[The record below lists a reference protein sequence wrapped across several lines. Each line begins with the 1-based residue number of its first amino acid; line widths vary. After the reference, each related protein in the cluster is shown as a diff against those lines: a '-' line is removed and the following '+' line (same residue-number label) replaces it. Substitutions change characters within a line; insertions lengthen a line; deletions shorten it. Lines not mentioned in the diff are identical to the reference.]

1 MALASPASIEH
12 STAGGAPA
20 PLAEL
25 RGINKR
31 FGRTPVLCDVDFDVL
46 PGECHVL
53 AGENGAG
60 KSTLINILG
69 GVITS
74 FEGEIRIAG
83 EPVRPRS
90 PLHAAQLGVAVIH
103 QELSIIP
110 AMSVA
115 DNLLLGQAPEQV
127 AGPSL
132 ARRLGFVSDRA
143 QRRRARELLGRV
155 GLSHVDPDA
164 CAGDLSLAGRQL
176 VEIAKALAFDAR
188 VLVMDEPT
196 SALPADDVERVFA
209 LIDRLKAAGCGIV
222 YISHKM
228 DEIDRVAD
236 RITVLRDGRRVGSAP
251 AAEMPRDRLVRLM
264 VGREISAQFPYEPPS
279 FPAQSRAAT
288 RPRPPGVPEPPRFL
302 VKNLTVRNPSGGN
315 PAVNDVS
322 LEARAGEILG
332 LAGLQGSGNSD
343 LLLAL
348 FGAHGRRASGTVLV
362 DGKPASTRSIRSAMR
377 AGIALLTSD
386 RKETGLILPMSV
398 TANLTLADLP
408 TLSPAGWRRPG
419 RERAVAQGHASAMN
433 LRAASLEAEVSTLSG
448 GNQQKVALAKWLVRE
463 PRVLLLDE
471 PTRGVDVGAKREI
484 YGLINQLKRRGVA
497 IVMISTELPELLGL
511 SDRVAVM
518 HRGRISAM
526 MDRPE
531 ATPESVMS
539 ACMGTGGASIE

>member
-12 STAGGAPA
+12 STAGGALA

-264 VGREISAQFPYEPPS
+264 VGR
-279 FPAQSRAAT
+279 
-288 RPRPPGVPEPPRFL
+288 
-302 VKNLTVRNPSGGN
+302 
-315 PAVNDVS
+315 
-322 LEARAGEILG
+322 
-332 LAGLQGSGNSD
+332 
-343 LLLAL
+343 
-348 FGAHGRRASGTVLV
+348 
-362 DGKPASTRSIRSAMR
+362 
-377 AGIALLTSD
+377 
-386 RKETGLILPMSV
+386 
-398 TANLTLADLP
+398 
-408 TLSPAGWRRPG
+408 
-419 RERAVAQGHASAMN
+419 
-433 LRAASLEAEVSTLSG
+433 
-448 GNQQKVALAKWLVRE
+448 
-463 PRVLLLDE
+463 
-471 PTRGVDVGAKREI
+471 
-484 YGLINQLKRRGVA
+484 
-497 IVMISTELPELLGL
+497 
-511 SDRVAVM
+511 
-518 HRGRISAM
+518 
-526 MDRPE
+526 
-531 ATPESVMS
+531 
-539 ACMGTGGASIE
+539 

>member
-1 MALASPASIEH
+1 
-12 STAGGAPA
+12 
-20 PLAEL
+20 
-25 RGINKR
+25 
-31 FGRTPVLCDVDFDVL
+31 
-46 PGECHVL
+46 
-53 AGENGAG
+53 
-60 KSTLINILG
+60 
-69 GVITS
+69 
-74 FEGEIRIAG
+74 
-83 EPVRPRS
+83 
-90 PLHAAQLGVAVIH
+90 
-103 QELSIIP
+103 
-110 AMSVA
+110 
-115 DNLLLGQAPEQV
+115 
-127 AGPSL
+127 
-132 ARRLGFVSDRA
+132 
-143 QRRRARELLGRV
+143 
-155 GLSHVDPDA
+155 
-164 CAGDLSLAGRQL
+164 

-196 SALPADDVERVFA
+196 SALPADDVDRVFA
-209 LIDRLKAAGCGIV
+209 LIDRLKAARSGIV

-251 AAEMPRDRLVRLM
+251 AAEMPREKLVRLM
-264 VGREISAQFPYEPPS
+264 VGREISAQFPYEPPA
-279 FPAQSRAAT
+279 PPQAA
-288 RPRPPGVPEPPRFL
+288 RLL
-302 VKNLTVRNPSGGN
+302 VRGLTVRNPSGGK
-315 PAVNDVS
+315 PLVQDVF

-419 RERAVAQGHASAMN
+419 VERAVAQRHATAMS

-463 PRVLLLDE
+463 PKVLLLDE

-484 YGLINQLKRRGVA
+484 YGLVNQLKRRGVA

-526 MDRPE
+526 MDRPD
-531 ATPESVMS
+531 ATPEAVMA
-539 ACMGTGGASIE
+539 ACMGDVGSIEYRVASIE